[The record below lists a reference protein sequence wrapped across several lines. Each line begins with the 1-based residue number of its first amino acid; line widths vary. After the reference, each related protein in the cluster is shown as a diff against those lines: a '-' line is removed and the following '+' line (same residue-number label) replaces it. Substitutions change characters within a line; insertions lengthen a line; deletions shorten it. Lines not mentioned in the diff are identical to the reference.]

1 LETQWRVIPG
11 GRTGLDYNVL
21 FRKMDRMSLSLEE
34 YDQMEEDVRTMELA
48 ALEAMSEK

>member
-1 LETQWRVIPG
+1 
-11 GRTGLDYNVL
+11 
-21 FRKMDRMSLSLEE
+21 MDRLNLSAAE